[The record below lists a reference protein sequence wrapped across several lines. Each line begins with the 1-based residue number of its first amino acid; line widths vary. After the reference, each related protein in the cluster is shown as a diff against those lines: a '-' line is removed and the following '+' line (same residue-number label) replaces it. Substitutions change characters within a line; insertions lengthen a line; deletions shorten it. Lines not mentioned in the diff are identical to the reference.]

1 ADARG
6 RLEVFDCM
14 RKSVHPAKMLAA
26 RELRVAV
33 LRLIEQG
40 FTRLQRDDRVDARV
54 KAFDL
59 IEVRGHHLDA
69 RDLFRF
75 DRARKRDRVEIYNI
89 RHAHDFILARSHFCA
104 TSHPISAVCLA
115 LAPRSAASGPL
126 ALPSFARMAIPC
138 EIAAPRKNE
147 NATKYIR
154 SGMLAR
160 PVRRQYAATN
170 SSSLG
175 MPVAFKSI
183 PWKLSRPS

>member
-1 ADARG
+1 
-6 RLEVFDCM
+6 M
-14 RKSVHPAKMLAA
+14 RKSVHPASMLAA

-33 LRLIEQG
+33 LRLVEQN
-40 FTRLQRDDRVDARV
+40 FARLKRNDRVDARV
-54 KAFDL
+54 QALNL
-59 IEVRGHHLDA
+59 IEVRGHDLDA
-69 RDLFRF
+69 RDLLRF
-75 DRARKRDRVEIYNI
+75 DCARKRGRVEIYNL
-89 RHAHDFILARSHFCA
+89 RHAQEFAFARSRFCA

-126 ALPSFARMAIPC
+126 ALPSFARIAIPC

-170 SSSLG
+170 CSSLG
-175 MPVAFKSI
+175 IPVAFRSM
-183 PWKLSRPS
+183 PWKLSRPSMPGGV